1 MNGLFPLRPA
11 AWACAL
17 LIVFSIWNIDHSYA
31 QIDSLWQRIDVAA
44 SPDMPWLVG
53 GPTQETQALRRLS
66 LDLRNTVPTI
76 EEIDAYLAEPAEG
89 RWARWVDRF
98 LADPLHRERLVDWY
112 DKTLLQR
119 RAYQHVDRATWI
131 GYLRSSVDANT
142 PLDAMLKSIV
152 ESTWWNKSARAQ
164 QRFFLERGGDA
175 HAIARDLGRVFF
187 GKDLQCAQCHDHP
200 QVEDYLQI
208 DYHGLLAYV
217 SASSLVEGKTTDEK
231 GAEQKLQMYIE
242 KAAGDAPFESVFNKG
257 VPFRSASRAPG
268 QSEHFES
275 YLAPDARYEAA
286 PREGAFGGVPN
297 APIQSR
303 RSLLGAQLQASNRVF
318 AENWANRLWAI
329 MFGRG

>member
-1 MNGLFPLRPA
+1 MSGLFPLRPA

-17 LIVFSIWNIDHSYA
+17 LLVFSFWNIERSHA
-31 QIDSLWQRIDVAA
+31 QIETLWQRIDVAA
-44 SPDMPWLVG
+44 SPDMPWLMA
-53 GPTQETQALRRLS
+53 GPAQETQALRRLS

-76 EEIDAYLAEPAEG
+76 EEIDAFLAEPAEG
-89 RWARWVDRF
+89 RWTRWVDRF

-131 GYLRSSVDANT
+131 GYLRSAVDAKT
-142 PLDAMLKSIV
+142 PLDAMLRGIV

-217 SASSLVEGKTTDEK
+217 SASSLAKRPTRRGLSK
-231 GAEQKLQMYIE
+231 
-242 KAAGDAPFESVFNKG
+242 
-257 VPFRSASRAPG
+257 
-268 QSEHFES
+268 S
-275 YLAPDARYEAA
+275 YKCT
-286 PREGAFGGVPN
+286 
-297 APIQSR
+297 SR
-303 RSLLGAQLQASNRVF
+303 RPQGMPLSNRFLTKACRFDRRAVPR
-318 AENWANRLWAI
+318 AKASILNRI
-329 MFGRG
+329 